1 LADADPGREV
11 EDGVDTLEG
20 SANLVLV
27 PHIADDEVDLVV
39 QVIGRLA
46 TGPVNLRVEIVEGAN
61 VVTLREE
68 EISQMRCNETG
79 AAGDQD
85 FFMHFRAFD
94 ITEDYNPVLVKR
106 FNDARG
112 NPVFR
117 RRSQ

>member
-1 LADADPGREV
+1 MTKLLLHHPMGHDR
-11 EDGVDTLEG
+11 
-20 SANLVLV
+20 
-27 PHIADDEVDLVV
+27 
-39 QVIGRLA
+39 
-46 TGPVNLRVEIVEGAN
+46 
-61 VVTLREE
+61 
-68 EISQMRCNETG
+68 QMRCNEAG